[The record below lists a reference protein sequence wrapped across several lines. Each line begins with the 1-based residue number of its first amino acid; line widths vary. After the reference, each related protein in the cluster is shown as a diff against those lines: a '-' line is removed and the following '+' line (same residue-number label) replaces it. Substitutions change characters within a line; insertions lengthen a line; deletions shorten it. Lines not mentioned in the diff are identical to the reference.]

1 MRGGRAAR
9 AAAILEKNGYKVMGL
24 CGLIEYKE
32 AGHELVKPDPIK

>member
-24 CGLIEYKE
+24 CGLVDYKE
-32 AGHELVKPDPIK
+32 KGYDLVKPAPVK